1 VELNR
6 VEHALLYLRYLPYLQ
21 ILAAYL
27 AHLYFT
33 EEEDFMSLV
42 PDCRILVCLDC
53 DLRLLSGVNFIK
65 LWKKRKVPSKFFEAF
80 FGIQQKIL
88 TNFVRK
94 CFGKMAFLSFAQKS
108 RASGKKAMR
117 KLLMKLTPGLHRHLR
132 LRCHAR
138 RPHCLAGHAPQ
149 SLVQVGRSTS

>member
-1 VELNR
+1 M
-6 VEHALLYLRYLPYLQ
+6 EHALLYLGYLPYLQ

-33 EEEDFMSLV
+33 EEENFMSLV
-42 PDCRILVCLDC
+42 PDCRILVRLDC

-65 LWKKRKVPSKFFEAF
+65 LWKKRKVLSKFFKAF
-80 FGIQQKIL
+80 CGVQQKFRM
-88 TNFVRK
+88 NFIQE
-94 CFGKMAFLSFAQKS
+94 CFGKTAFLSFAQKS
-108 RASGKKAMR
+108 RASGKKAVH

-132 LRCHAR
+132 LRRHAH
-138 RPHCLAGHAPQ
+138 RPHRLDGHAPQ